1 LGVNQGFVLLIEL
14 LSMIAY
20 YGAWR
25 FFSGDGKSFWSGRHT
40 KWMLAVCATVCVLCV
55 LRRTLLVPLSIGAI
69 ATLSWVAFIT
79 LMNMVQV
86 ASRFRRGDREP
97 FWFFMPYC
105 IVAIGEFVY
114 YFRAFVKNIAGLQI
128 GGATIRES
136 NTVLIVEPFVVD
148 LIQVGQFLTA
158 AVMASIL
165 LRRLIRLN
173 KEQSEFVRE
182 LEAARE
188 VQALLVPTEDF
199 KVVGLDFEASY
210 LPART
215 VGGDFYQ
222 FLPMMGG
229 GAIVVVGDVSGKG
242 LKAAMLVS
250 LAVGI
255 LRNEKST
262 SPASILSALNA
273 GIVGRTGGG
282 FITCCCAR
290 FDPDGSVTLA
300 NAGHLSPYCDGV
312 ELEVEAGLPLGV
324 VEDATYVEAK
334 ASGLQFAFV
343 SDGVVEAE
351 NAQRELFGFERTL
364 EMSKRSAHDIAEAAR
379 VWGQTDDIT
388 VVTVRSIV

>member
-1 LGVNQGFVLLIEL
+1 MLLI
-14 LSMIAY
+14 
-20 YGAWR
+20 
-25 FFSGDGKSFWSGRHT
+25 
-40 KWMLAVCATVCVLCV
+40 
-55 LRRTLLVPLSIGAI
+55 PLSIGAI
-69 ATLSWVAFIT
+69 AELAWVAFIT
-79 LMNMVQV
+79 LLNILLV

-97 FWFFMPYC
+97 LWFFIPYS

-114 YFRAFVKNIAGLQI
+114 YFRAFSNNAAGLQI
-128 GGATIRES
+128 GGATIRAM
-136 NTVLIVEPFVVD
+136 NTVLIAEPFVVD
-148 LIQVGQFLTA
+148 LGQVGQFLTA

-173 KEQSEFVRE
+173 KEQTEFVRE

-188 VQALLVPTEDF
+188 VQELLVPTDGV
-199 KVVGLDFEASY
+199 KVVGLDLQAAY

-222 FLPMMGG
+222 FLPLPEG

-262 SPASILSALNA
+262 SPAAILSALNA

-290 FDPDGSVTLA
+290 FDPDGTVTLA
-300 NAGHLSPYCDGV
+300 NAGHLAPYCDGV
-312 ELEVEAGLPLGV
+312 EVEVEAGLPLGV
-324 VEDATYVEAK
+324 VEDTTYMETK
-334 ASGLQFAFV
+334 ARGVHFAFV

-351 NAQRELFGFERTL
+351 NAQRELFGFARTL

-379 VWGQTDDIT
+379 AWGQTDDIT
-388 VVTVRSIV
+388 VVTVRRTI